1 MENTMKRTVIESLAL
16 VVGAIQNCKKS
27 NNTEWEQNHTEKLE
41 QVVSEYLPHGSGLD
55 GIVEVD
61 IDKSSENKV
70 VINIE
75 YHHMDENGF
84 YSGWTNHSII
94 CTPSFIHGVDIRV
107 TGVNKNDIK
116 SYLEE
121 RFAEHLQRELN

>member
-1 MENTMKRTVIESLAL
+1 MKRTVIESLAFTI
-16 VVGAIQNCKKS
+16 GAIKNCQKAG
-27 NNTEWEQNHTEKLE
+27 NTEWEQSHTEKLE
-41 QVVSEYLPHGSGLD
+41 SLVSEYLPHGSGLD

-75 YHHMDENGF
+75 YHHMDEYGG
-84 YSGWTNHSII
+84 YDGWTNHSLI

-107 TGVNKNDIK
+107 TGKDRNDIK
-116 SYLEE
+116 CYLEQI
-121 RFAEHLQRELN
+121 FHEHLSKEVVL